1 KADYKPWTST
11 ISTDEVVK
19 YGSDIVNTNSS
30 FKKIKETVDWLDKYN
45 TKEYSLNLSKYREE
59 QKLLKAKMGE
69 LDKLYKL
76 TKELNVKNT
85 ETDLA
90 ALKDA
95 QDKLDKNN
103 QWLKRISGDIY
114 IDETVKVMNNMIG
127 QSNTAK
133 NN

>member
-1 KADYKPWTST
+1 M
-11 ISTDEVVK
+11 
-19 YGSDIVNTNSS
+19 
-30 FKKIKETVDWLDKYN
+30 
-45 TKEYSLNLSKYREE
+45 NLSKYREE